1 MHVCTIIFWFT
12 HQGYV
17 AETIASA
24 YQQSGNQESDCNDR
38 RMTAEEEL
46 EDMEENEEEEDDEE
60 VEVYETETDETETT
74 ETESDED
81 DSKKS
86 PVGKNTFSILVQAYS
101 KCKPLMCKVHVIHC
115 FSAARIEIL

>member
-1 MHVCTIIFWFT
+1 MCAPLFFGLHTKD
-12 HQGYV
+12 V
-17 AETIASA
+17 AEPIASA
-24 YQQSGNQESDCNDR
+24 YQQSGNQESDCNDK

-46 EDMEENEEEEDDEE
+46 EDMEEDEEEEDDEE

>member
-1 MHVCTIIFWFT
+1 MCAPLFFGLDTKDV
-12 HQGYV
+12 V
-17 AETIASA
+17 EPIASA
-24 YQQSGNQESDCNDR
+24 NQESGNQESDCNDK
-38 RMTAEEEL
+38 RMSAEEEL
-46 EDMEENEEEEDDEE
+46 EDMEEDDEEEDDEE
-60 VEVYETETDETETT
+60 EEVYETETDETETT

-86 PVGKNTFSILVQAYS
+86 PVGKNTFSILFQANS

>member
-1 MHVCTIIFWFT
+1 
-12 HQGYV
+12 
-17 AETIASA
+17 
-24 YQQSGNQESDCNDR
+24 
-38 RMTAEEEL
+38 
-46 EDMEENEEEEDDEE
+46 MEEDEEEEDDEE

-86 PVGKNTFSILVQAYS
+86 PVGRNTFSILVQAYS
-101 KCKPLMCKVHVIHC
+101 KCKTFMCKVHVIQC

>member
-1 MHVCTIIFWFT
+1 MCAPLFFGLHTRD
-12 HQGYV
+12 V

-24 YQQSGNQESDCNDR
+24 YQQSGNQESDCNDK

-46 EDMEENEEEEDDEE
+46 EDMEEDE
-60 VEVYETETDETETT
+60 EVYETETDETETT

-86 PVGKNTFSILVQAYS
+86 PVGKNTFSILFQANS

>member
-24 YQQSGNQESDCNDR
+24 YQQSGNQESDCNDK

-46 EDMEENEEEEDDEE
+46 EDMEEDEEE

-74 ETESDED
+74 GTESDED

-86 PVGKNTFSILVQAYS
+86 LVGKNTFSILVQAYS